1 MKKRC
6 KLIVV
11 LLLTGALCG
20 GCTLSETEIIECN
33 LPPQNRDSVLVHP
46 WNPHEPEI
54 PSVGN

>member
-11 LLLTGALCG
+11 LLVGALCG
-20 GCTLSETEIIECN
+20 GGTLSETETIECIP
-33 LPPQNRDSVLVHP
+33 PPQSKDSVLVHP
-46 WNPHEPEI
+46 WDPHEPEI